1 MTQRQPQQQPQHNA
15 RVRIDDR
22 CVRLPDFLPLPRR
35 TAPRTTGRPEL
46 DTRRI
51 VWLLSAIQT
60 MLGVLLGV
68 SLGQLILILILVLS
82 RPQVRTAAPTP
93 PAAQLAQEVR

>member
-1 MTQRQPQQQPQHNA
+1 MTQHQPQQQPQHNA
-15 RVRIDDR
+15 RIRIDDR
-22 CVRLPDFLPLPRR
+22 CVRLPDFLPFSSRAASR
-35 TAPRTTGRPEL
+35 TAGRPDL

-60 MLGVLLGV
+60 TLGVLLGM
-68 SLGQLILILILVLS
+68 SLGQLILILVLS
-82 RPQVRTAAPTP
+82 RPQHRTAAPTP